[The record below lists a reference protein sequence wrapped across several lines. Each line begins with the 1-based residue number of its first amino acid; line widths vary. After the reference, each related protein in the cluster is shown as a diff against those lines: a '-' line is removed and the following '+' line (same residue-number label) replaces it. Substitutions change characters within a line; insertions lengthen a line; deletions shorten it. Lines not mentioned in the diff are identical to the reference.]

1 MYSFGNDES
10 QLGNFAWFEGN
21 SDGKTHPVGRKKPN
35 AFGLFDMHG
44 NVAEWCGSTW
54 EHTVKDPQGPS
65 SYYVLRG
72 GSWYTDANAC
82 RSASRLGIIEK
93 QTYTG
98 VRLAMSLSE
107 AKSPETGGK

>member
-44 NVAEWCGSTW
+44 NVAEWCGST
-54 EHTVKDPQGPS
+54 
-65 SYYVLRG
+65 
-72 GSWYTDANAC
+72 YTDANAC